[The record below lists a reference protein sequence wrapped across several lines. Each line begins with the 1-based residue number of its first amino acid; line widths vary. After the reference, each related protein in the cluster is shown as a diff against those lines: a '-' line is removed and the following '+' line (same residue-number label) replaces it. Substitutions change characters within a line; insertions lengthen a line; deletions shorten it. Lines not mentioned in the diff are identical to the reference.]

1 MFIFWALLRFR
12 VDLALSVCLSV
23 ENNVDLEGDHL
34 RNQVFAINI
43 FLIHINDEWELEVL
57 NDIKTFIIIQKN
69 YIYS

>member
-57 NDIKTFIIIQKN
+57 NDIKTFIIIQKK